1 MRTANN
7 TNNYTVEG
15 LVAKYRNFVKDS
27 IPEWQWELNRRIEFN
42 DNNHMIFFDDKFLHQ
57 EGHEHGDYSDYQ
69 HILNFFIKNFP
80 GCDSDKEFT
89 EGLSAFCLSNDIEP
103 IADYMNALNSKCR
116 ADYQLL
122 FGLYKIVAKQKA
134 NPRAINEVSKYI
146 DAFSQEAFND
156 GELKFLCE
164 HFSDVVSYEFE
175 HERDWFKPTKETA
188 YLSAFPEIGSTLS
201 SWVIA
206 YMHDL
211 ITVKS
216 DQTVYVINAGRGNIA
231 QSFPQSIVKGVGYG
245 GTEGALGQILL
256 YSVTGGYSEIVPYSD
271 FTMPQKNSVDVII
284 LDALEHISGIGAP
297 DFDLN
302 SLYDSLKGGGK
313 MIIFATRLG
322 VLPYKERRDK
332 WTKVWYAFL
341 QRLIEEKAIDSIISL
356 EKDIHSA
363 KEIIMGDKD
372 DILLCIEK
380 KDHLAVRFINDKTHM
395 STTISVDDL
404 DSSLLW
410 PSYYLTKR
418 PENGRPLGSM
428 VHNVAGFKHGVLSA
442 FNNPLKEANDGVLVI
457 EPTDLSD
464 SYKNCN
470 LGDNSLQPV
479 PKKSYRYYS
488 VPGSCVYAYCNS
500 EKLVVGYLDDKSQV
514 KSIANNSISGFVP
527 KRNIDPRYISALMLM
542 PEVKQQI
549 ISICDGIA
557 SALDY
562 QTVLD
567 RIIVPKHTPKE
578 RMQFLAETNYEA
590 LKSTQQE
597 LKKNHEDYKKAVR
610 MRKHALTQSL
620 SSIEAMFYALYAYR
634 LRQNGKL
641 SDDDV
646 ISRRKGTTVKEAF
659 EFIEPNLKNMMVTL
673 EHIADV
679 EYSFDNPQMIDP
691 ERFIEAYVA
700 QKESGWLNFKPIINW
715 KKGNNQ
721 FGNDVRDPET
731 GNMIAYAD
739 DPISVLYFSKDAFKR
754 VLDNVVA
761 NAIAHGFTDSNRNDY
776 KLRFSWHTDGM
787 NLIVVVENNGT
798 AIPADRDT
806 ASLLE
811 YGVSGALHHDGHNGI
826 GCNEIDD
833 IMRRYDGSVEIIS
846 TPNEEYTVK
855 YILKFKS
862 NSNSISF
869 KDLGL

>member
-7 TNNYTVEG
+7 TNNHTVEG

-27 IPEWQWELNRRIEFN
+27 IADWQWELNRRIEFN
-42 DNNHMIFFDDKFLHQ
+42 ELNHMIFFDDKFIHQ
-57 EGHEHGDYSDYQ
+57 KGHEHGDYSDYQ
-69 HILNFFIKNFP
+69 HILKFFIKNFP

-89 EGLSAFCLSNDIEP
+89 DGLSAFCLSNDIKP

-134 NPRAINEVSKYI
+134 SPRAINEVSKYI
-146 DAFSQEAFND
+146 DAFSQKAFND

-164 HFSDVVSYEFE
+164 NFSDVVSYEFE
-175 HERDWFKPTKETA
+175 HEKDWFQPTTETR
-188 YLSAFPEIGSTLS
+188 YPLIGSTLS
-201 SWVIA
+201 TWIIDYLHELV
-206 YMHDL
+206 
-211 ITVKS
+211 TVS
-216 DQTVYVINAGRGNIA
+216 PDQTVYVINAGRGTIA
-231 QSFPQSIVKGVGYG
+231 QSFPKSIVKGVGYG

-302 SLYDSLKGGGK
+302 SFYDSLKDGGK

-322 VLPYKERRDK
+322 VLSYKESRDK
-332 WTKVWYAFL
+332 WTKGWYAFL

-395 STTISVDDL
+395 SSTISVDDL
-404 DSSLLW
+404 DSNLLW

-418 PENGRPLGSM
+418 PENGRPLGSI
-428 VHNVAGFKHGVLSA
+428 VHNVAGFKHGFLSA
-442 FNNPLKEANDGVLVI
+442 FNNPLEEANDGVLVI

-464 SYKNCN
+464 SYKDCN
-470 LGDNSLQPV
+470 LGDNSLLPV

-488 VPGSCVYAYCNS
+488 VPVSCVYAYCNS
-500 EKLVVGYLDDKSQV
+500 EKLVVGYLDDMSQV
-514 KSIANNSISGFVP
+514 KSIANNSISGLVP

-549 ISICDGIA
+549 LSICDGIV

-562 QTVLD
+562 QTILD

-578 RMQFLAETNYEA
+578 RLQFLAEANYDA
-590 LKSTQQE
+590 LRYTKQE

-620 SSIEAMFYALYAYR
+620 SSIEAMFYSLNACR
-634 LRQNGKL
+634 IRQNGRL
-641 SDDDV
+641 ENNDV
-646 ISRRKGTTVKEAF
+646 ISRLKGTTAKGAF
-659 EFIEPNLKNMMVTL
+659 EYIEPNLKNMMFTL

-679 EYSFDNPQMIDP
+679 EYSFGNVEGINP
-691 ERFIEAYVA
+691 EEFIEDYIAEY
-700 QKESGWLNFKPIINW
+700 ETGWLNFKPVVTW
-715 KKGNNQ
+715 EKGHNLVA
-721 FGNDVRDPET
+721 NDVKDPKT
-731 GNMIAYAD
+731 GNIILRKGTPAHLLHFA
-739 DPISVLYFSKDAFKR
+739 KDALEHIF
-754 VLDNVVA
+754 NNIIS
-761 NAIAHGFTDSNRNDY
+761 NAIAHGFTDENRKDY
-776 KLRFSWHTDGM
+776 QLRFSWYSDG
-787 NLIVVVENNGT
+787 LAVIVEIENNGT
-798 AIPADRDT
+798 PIPSNRDT
-806 ASLLE
+806 ATLLE
-811 YGVSGALHHDGHNGI
+811 YGVSTALHKDGHNGI

-833 IMRRYDGSVEIIS
+833 IMRRYGGKVELLS
-846 TPNEEYTVK
+846 TPNEEFTVK
-855 YILKFKS
+855 YILTFRS
-862 NSNSISF
+862 
-869 KDLGL
+869 